1 MFLLDSDLL
10 KPKVRGTSLNGSA
23 VFTNVT
29 VDVKNSD
36 IEGDKNCKSKHQI
49 KIYNFYSFRT

>member
-1 MFLLDSDLL
+1 MFLLDSNLP

-23 VFTNVT
+23 LSTNIT

-36 IEGDKNCKSKHQI
+36 IEGDNNRKSKDQI
-49 KIYNFYSFRT
+49 NIYNFYSFRT